1 MVVAYKFYSLAA
13 TQGLPIAGKGR
24 DHIAQYM
31 SRIQIETAQR
41 MARGFQQGIER
52 WQAMIDLQ
60 KLPRDSSKSRQR
72 NRCALTGRPRGYFRR
87 FGLARCALREVVM
100 RGEAPGVTKASW

>member
-1 MVVAYKFYSLAA
+1 MAKKSMVARDIKRRRLAA
-13 TQGLPIAGKGR
+13 LHDKQ
-24 DHIAQYM
+24 
-31 SRIQIETAQR
+31 RIQLK
-41 MARGFQQGIER
+41 QQTIDVNSSYDER

-87 FGLARCALREVVM
+87 FGLARSALREVVM

>member
-1 MVVAYKFYSLAA
+1 MGKISTVAREVKRRRLAE
-13 TQGLPIAGKGR
+13 LYDK
-24 DHIAQYM
+24 
-31 SRIQIETAQR
+31 QR
-41 MARGFQQGIER
+41 VQLKQQLIDEDSSYDER

>member
-1 MVVAYKFYSLAA
+1 MAKKSMVAREVKRRRLTELHDKQR
-13 TQGLPIAGKGR
+13 TQLK
-24 DHIAQYM
+24 
-31 SRIQIETAQR
+31 
-41 MARGFQQGIER
+41 QQMIDVNSSYDER

>member
-1 MVVAYKFYSLAA
+1 MAKKSMVAREVNRRRLAEVHK
-13 TQGLPIAGKGR
+13 TQRLHLK
-24 DHIAQYM
+24 
-31 SRIQIETAQR
+31 
-41 MARGFQQGIER
+41 QQTINEESSYDER

>member
-1 MVVAYKFYSLAA
+1 MAKKSMVAREVKRRRLAEVH
-13 TQGLPIAGKGR
+13 K
-24 DHIAQYM
+24 
-31 SRIQIETAQR
+31 IQRLQLK
-41 MARGFQQGIER
+41 QQMTNEESTYDER
-52 WQAMIDLQ
+52 WQAMVDLQ

>member
-1 MVVAYKFYSLAA
+1 MAKKSMVAREVKRRRLAEVYR
-13 TQGLPIAGKGR
+13 K
-24 DHIAQYM
+24 
-31 SRIQIETAQR
+31 QR
-41 MARGFQQGIER
+41 LQLKQQMIKEESSYDER
-52 WQAMIDLQ
+52 WQTMVDLQ

>member
-1 MVVAYKFYSLAA
+1 MAKKSMVAREVKRRRVAEVHKKLRL
-13 TQGLPIAGKGR
+13 QLK
-24 DHIAQYM
+24 
-31 SRIQIETAQR
+31 
-41 MARGFQQGIER
+41 QQVITEESSYDEL

>member
-1 MVVAYKFYSLAA
+1 MAKKSMVAREVKRRRLAEVH
-13 TQGLPIAGKGR
+13 R
-24 DHIAQYM
+24 N
-31 SRIQIETAQR
+31 QR
-41 MARGFQQGIER
+41 LQLKQQMINEESSYDER
-52 WQAMIDLQ
+52 WQAMVDLQ

>member
-1 MVVAYKFYSLAA
+1 MAKKSMVAREVKRRRLAEVHRK
-13 TQGLPIAGKGR
+13 Q
-24 DHIAQYM
+24 
-31 SRIQIETAQR
+31 RIQLK
-41 MARGFQQGIER
+41 QQVIDEESSYDER
-52 WQAMIDLQ
+52 WQAMVDLQ
-60 KLPRDSSKSRQR
+60 KLPRDSSRSRQR

>member
-1 MVVAYKFYSLAA
+1 MLFRSQLK
-13 TQGLPIAGKGR
+13 
-24 DHIAQYM
+24 
-31 SRIQIETAQR
+31 
-41 MARGFQQGIER
+41 QQTIDVNSSYDER

>member
-1 MVVAYKFYSLAA
+1 MAKKSMVAREVKRRRLAELYDK
-13 TQGLPIAGKGR
+13 Q
-24 DHIAQYM
+24 
-31 SRIQIETAQR
+31 RIQLK
-41 MARGFQQGIER
+41 QQMIDVNSSYDER

-60 KLPRDSSKSRQR
+60 RLPRDSSKSRQR

>member
-1 MVVAYKFYSLAA
+1 MAKKSMVAREVKRRRLAE
-13 TQGLPIAGKGR
+13 LY
-24 DHIAQYM
+24 D
-31 SRIQIETAQR
+31 EQR
-41 MARGFQQGIER
+41 LKLKQQMIDEDSSYDER
-52 WQAMIDLQ
+52 WQAMVDLQ

-87 FGLARCALREVVM
+87 FGLARSALREVVM